1 MFVSVTY
8 VQISPFQR
16 VLFQHTEDCFC
27 RTLEKWKKKK
37 SSRKAWNFPIIWRM
51 ICGVSALGREGRR
64 KEGRK
69 EGRGG
74 WSLGKNLEQESG
86 CSVVNTLC
94 TLRHVHYLFPICP
107 IFIIPYQLTRLLV
120 RLKGNRN
127 SHRPLT
133 SMSTNTLEGNLA
145 VFHNTENTHIHWP
158 RNSTSR
164 NFWQFFS
171 YSKEYVHKYVVQ
183 YYL

>member
-69 EGRGG
+69 GG

-86 CSVVNTLC
+86 CSVVNALC

-120 RLKGNRN
+120 RLKGKSVKIKNRVPVEFN
-127 SHRPLT
+127 KSLQESVILENLINLWSILLSKWERA
-133 SMSTNTLEGNLA
+133 SQRGWKSTTWEQGVN
-145 VFHNTENTHIHWP
+145 
-158 RNSTSR
+158 
-164 NFWQFFS
+164 
-171 YSKEYVHKYVVQ
+171 
-183 YYL
+183 